1 MSYIFKYVIFS
12 LLKSILNTSHININI
27 VYMSYLM
34 GTRKLPQDNTNFSN
48 TIKDIISDLS
58 WYNLRKYLKLYA
70 FINLKK
76 ITSTKYRFF
85 IRVKEKYL

>member
-1 MSYIFKYVIFS
+1 
-12 LLKSILNTSHININI
+12 
-27 VYMSYLM
+27 M

>member
-1 MSYIFKYVIFS
+1 MSYIFKYVNFS
-12 LLKSILNTSHININI
+12 LLKNIFNTSHININI